1 MHVCNNVSPLTSL
14 LGANVAPCWRRDVHY
29 LDGCSRAAI
38 CVLAFGL
45 KCVSVSST
53 CKACSSKRGP
63 GWWAACVA
71 HHGQLL
77 LLRHA
82 THAVYSEG
90 LGGGLILSW
99 WWAACVAQ
107 NGRWLLL
114 RHAWYAVY
122 SDGLGGG
129 LIMGWWAATVRV
141 WRTMAMCCC
150 RDSPEPQGSCIFL
163 WSSQYAAFSLY
174 VSTSTIAFP
183 SGSQQQPPFHDG
195 SGFSSSSHLFLMIR
209 DRVWEQQVATDHA
222 AAAGWTA
229 TIMRVG

>member
-1 MHVCNNVSPLTSL
+1 MCRVWRFEWSSSSSSSKCPAAALSAADSTLVCSDRMHVCNNVSPLTSL
-14 LGANVAPCWRRDVHY
+14 LGADVAPWWRRDVHY

-141 WRTMAMCCC
+141 WRTMAKCCC
-150 RDSPEPQGSCIFL
+150 RDSPEAQGSCIFCC
-163 WSSQYAAFSLY
+163 
-174 VSTSTIAFP
+174 
-183 SGSQQQPPFHDG
+183 
-195 SGFSSSSHLFLMIR
+195 
-209 DRVWEQQVATDHA
+209 QVN
-222 AAAGWTA
+222 
-229 TIMRVG
+229 MLLSPCM